1 MVLTAQG
8 QKKSKQDNVYMAMLS
23 GLVILHIKDYQ
34 KLCAVKFYFEKGT
47 SFITFSNQIR
57 N

>member
-1 MVLTAQG
+1 MVLTAHG

-34 KLCAVKFYFEKGT
+34 KLCAVKFYFI
-47 SFITFSNQIR
+47 FHNFF
-57 N
+57 